1 VIVAAAP
8 SCDQRWMD
16 YAAWPTARS
25 LLMTC
30 STQSPVICV
39 VAALIEL
46 KVLIVAIEI
55 TSAASWAS
63 S

>member
-1 VIVAAAP
+1 
-8 SCDQRWMD
+8 MD